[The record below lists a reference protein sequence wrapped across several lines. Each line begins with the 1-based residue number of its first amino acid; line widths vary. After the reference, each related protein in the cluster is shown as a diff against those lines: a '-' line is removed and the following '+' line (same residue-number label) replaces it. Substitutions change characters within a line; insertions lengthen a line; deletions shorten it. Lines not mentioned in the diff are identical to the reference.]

1 MRLRTQ
7 TTLMIGAALLCG
19 LVIAAAAIEAITV
32 AQRAAVAGQRAKEVL
47 RHARSLLVL
56 THEMAHYGNTRVAQ
70 QWRARERAM
79 EEGVARAL
87 A

>member
-7 TTLMIGAALLCG
+7 TTLTIGAALLCG
-19 LVIAAAAIEAITV
+19 LVIAAAAVQAISV
-32 AQRAAVAGQRAKEVL
+32 AQRASAAGNRANDAL

-56 THEMAHYGNTRVAQ
+56 THEMARYGNARVAQ